1 MKIGDMVK
9 VKDKNIIGIVKWIG
23 ADYPQTIKI
32 KNLESGEILRFFKSE
47 LEVITNFNF
56 DFDHDFKGGK

>member
-1 MKIGDMVK
+1 MKVR
-9 VKDKNIIGIVKWIG
+9 NI
-23 ADYPQTIKI
+23 
-32 KNLESGEILRFFKSE
+32 NSGEILRFFKSE